1 MPYFIVMLWLLCA
14 SIFASANSSYIYK
27 KPDTRPRLA
36 IIIDDIGYNIPLGQ
50 RAVAI
55 DAPLTLAVLPHTP
68 GAKQLAKT
76 GFLSGKQIML
86 HAPMSNVGDKALGP
100 GALTSNMNKQDFIR
114 TLRGNITA
122 IPHISGVNNHMG
134 SQLTTQ
140 TQPMQWLMQELKS
153 QDLFFVDSLT
163 HSRSV
168 ALKLAYQYG
177 LATAKRDIFLDNVQD
192 ENYIETA
199 LRQAIALAKHQGYAI
214 AIGHPYAE
222 TLAVLEKVLPSLARS
237 EVKIVHAS
245 EITTFK
251 TRAYNNNLKN
261 K

>member
-1 MPYFIVMLWLLCA
+1 MPYFLLTLWLLCT
-14 SIFASANSSYIYK
+14 SVYASANTSYIYK

-55 DAPLTLAVLPHTP
+55 NAPLTLAVLPHTP
-68 GAKQLAKT
+68 GAKRLAKT

-100 GALTSNMNKQDFIR
+100 GALTSNMTKQDFIR
-114 TLRGNITA
+114 TLRGNIAA

-140 TQPMQWLMQELKS
+140 TQPMQWLMQEL
-153 QDLFFVDSLT
+153 QAQELFFVDSLT
-163 HSRSV
+163 HNRSV
-168 ALKLAYQYG
+168 ALKLAYQQG
-177 LATAKRDIFLDNVQD
+177 LATAKRDVFLDNVQN
-192 ENYIETA
+192 EKAIEKA
-199 LRQAIALAKHQGYAI
+199 LLQAIALAKKQGYAI

-222 TLAVLEKVLPSLARS
+222 TLSVLEKILPTLVHSDVQL
-237 EVKIVHAS
+237 VHAS
-245 EITTFK
+245 EITASK
-251 TRAYNNNLKN
+251 TRAYTRKPTSQ
-261 K
+261 